1 MKVVNKFFE
10 LFGEFM
16 IVALTGLSIA
26 TVVVAG
32 CLKALDDLDRST
44 EIERL
49 ERRVSELERGAGM
62 SARDFISPT
71 AGRAGSA
78 ETAQA
83 KDAAVRPEV
92 KR

>member
-16 IVALTGLSIA
+16 LVALTGLSIA

-49 ERRVSELERGAGM
+49 ERRVSELEARNEARQLPRGEGL
-62 SARDFISPT
+62 
-71 AGRAGSA
+71 
-78 ETAQA
+78 
-83 KDAAVRPEV
+83 AANRKNQTREV
-92 KR
+92 KQ

>member
-49 ERRVSELERGAGM
+49 ERRVSKLEARSEARQLPRGEGL
-62 SARDFISPT
+62 
-71 AGRAGSA
+71 
-78 ETAQA
+78 
-83 KDAAVRPEV
+83 AANRKNQTREV
-92 KR
+92 KQ

>member
-10 LFGEFM
+10 VFGEIM
-16 IVALTGLSIA
+16 LVALTGLSIA

-32 CLKALDDLDRST
+32 CIKALDDLDRST

-49 ERRVSELERGAGM
+49 KLRISRLEGGAGM

-78 ETAQA
+78 ETAEA

>member
-1 MKVVNKFFE
+1 MKVVNKLFE

-16 IVALTGLSIA
+16 MVALPGLSIA

-49 ERRVSELERGAGM
+49 QRRVSELEARHK

-71 AGRAGSA
+71 PGRAGSA
-78 ETAQA
+78 ETAEA
-83 KDAAVRPEV
+83 KDAAVQLEV

>member
-16 IVALTGLSIA
+16 IVVLTGLSIA

-44 EIERL
+44 EIKRL
-49 ERRVSELERGAGM
+49 ERRVSELE
-62 SARDFISPT
+62 AR
-71 AGRAGSA
+71 
-78 ETAQA
+78 Q
-83 KDAAVRPEV
+83 
-92 KR
+92 

>member
-10 LFGEFM
+10 VFGEIM
-16 IVALTGLSIA
+16 LVALTGLSIA

-32 CLKALDDLDRST
+32 CIKALDDLDRST

-49 ERRVSELERGAGM
+49 KLRISGLEGGAGM

-78 ETAQA
+78 ETAEA